1 MRACARDDLPRRPGR
16 CAVSSRLGPH
26 WLSLSPPHGG
36 DPVPLAEPVLIT
48 ADTHALYGTHDSRRG
63 VRVGGGVL
71 VAASIAAAVVL
82 DVVPL
87 EKDSNCPPD
96 LACVTEVEY
105 DRVPGAIA
113 AAAGVLG
120 VIGGVLMLLTD
131 DAVAVEAR

>member
-1 MRACARDDLPRRPGR
+1 M
-16 CAVSSRLGPH
+16 
-26 WLSLSPPHGG
+26 
-36 DPVPLAEPVLIT
+36 IT

-82 DVVPL
+82 NVVPL

-96 LACVTEVEY
+96 LACVTVVEY